1 MSQNLTFA
9 GTGLS
14 PYTVPNTHT
23 AYGGAAIQYAADG
36 TSIFMPNT
44 DSFLQL
50 VDNAICAGICSAE
63 ITFNWN
69 NAFAGN
75 EVGFCLIDGSRTGA
89 SVIITPSI
97 VRFRNETAGSGG
109 STIAQASI
117 ATTGTGKVTFKFEVD
132 LSDGSTTIYKN
143 GVSVLT
149 GVYAGPT
156 TGLRIGAQLYHA
168 SDNPVQSFDNLIT
181 VTSTTAKTI
190 VSINGGA
197 GVRVGSAGNTIDTL
211 NMSALTGLTIGGKAM
226 TNLVGNTF
234 DAPPFV
240 DGQVYALI
248 GNRTAIA
255 SDSGGSASR
264 STQLLPPVGWSVQ
277 TLEAPLNTT
286 SGVITGLTP
295 AAQVGEQILIETVNG
310 LITPQG
316 VYQGDVDG
324 TFQVVRIRLDGT
336 VDIYQAHTVAP
347 TTDTT
352 PNAFGFNTPA
362 LAALGATVTSTNTT
376 ISGINAAAAVSV
388 TGGLVSINGGA
399 FVSSGTITNG
409 QTIAARVTASNSY
422 STAVTATV
430 NIGGVSAQFTATTI
444 ADPGPPPDTTPDSI
458 SFPANTNCTPNSAQS
473 SAVRTIAGINTASP
487 ITAATNC
494 TYSVAGGAATSAN
507 GSISNGQTIQLFAV
521 ASGTPGATV
530 NASITIGGQVF
541 TWVVTTNLPQVITPT
556 TVIKKNTS
564 FTRPST
570 KARTYYMLT
579 PNNKGLSQS
588 SPESDR
594 TLSVDLSKL
603 EICKFDI
610 GIEKNAGASGL
621 VEIWAHEVTS
631 SNYTFITSVNL
642 SSLTEKDYT
651 PIEGPFDKF
660 KAEPIGVTGSFN
672 FSCVAY

>member
-1 MSQNLTFA
+1 MSADLIFSGTAFSTFPIP
-9 GTGLS
+9 S
-14 PYTVPNTHT
+14 THT
-23 AYGGAAIQYAADG
+23 AYGGAAVQYAADG
-36 TSIFMPNT
+36 ASIYLPNT
-44 DSFLQL
+44 NSFLQL
-50 VDNAICAGICSAE
+50 VDNAICVGLCSVE
-63 ITFNWN
+63 SLVNWN
-69 NAFAGN
+69 STFSGN
-75 EVGFCLIDGSRTGA
+75 EFALCFIDTAQTGFSLIVTP
-89 SVIITPSI
+89 SVI
-97 VRFRNETAGSGG
+97 RLRNEVEGSGG
-109 STIAQASI
+109 ATIAQVSN
-117 ATTGTGKVTFKFEVD
+117 ATTGTADVLFKVAVN
-132 LSDGSTTIYKN
+132 LSTGEIIVYKDGAQ
-143 GVSVLT
+143 VLT
-149 GVYAGPT
+149 GTYSGSTA
-156 TGLRIGAQLYHA
+156 GLRAGLQVWHG
-168 SDNPVQSFDNLIT
+168 SDNPIHAYKTLKT
-181 VTSTTAKTI
+181 VTTTTAKTI

-197 GVRVGSAGNTIDTL
+197 GVRVGSTGNTINTL
-211 NMSALTGLTIGGKAM
+211 NMGALTSLTIGGKAM
-226 TNLVGNTF
+226 TNLAGNTF

-248 GNRTAIA
+248 GNKTAVA

-264 STQLLPPVGWSVQ
+264 ATQLLPPVGWSVQ

-286 SGVITGLTP
+286 SGVITGLAP
-295 AAQVGEQILIETVNG
+295 AAQVGEQILIETING

-324 TFQVVRIRLDGT
+324 TFQAVRIRLDGT
-336 VDIYQAHTVAP
+336 VDIYNVHTVAP

-507 GSISNGQTIQLFAV
+507 GNISNGQTIQLFAV

-541 TWVVTTNLPQVITPT
+541 TWVITTAQNFQQPT
-556 TVIKKNTS
+556 ASNWRSSKMPKSINNINGPDPRVLTVDPS
-564 FTRPST
+564 FTQWAVTIDP
-570 KARTYYMLT
+570 
-579 PNNKGLSQS
+579 G
-588 SPESDR
+588 
-594 TLSVDLSKL
+594 
-603 EICKFDI
+603 
-610 GIEKNAGASGL
+610 AGASG
-621 VEIWAHEVTS
+621 IVTIKYKRVGVS
-631 SNYTFITSVNL
+631 KRNTLTTVNL
-642 SSLTEKDYT
+642 ASQ
-651 PIEGPFDKF
+651 IEPFT
-660 KAEPIGVTGSFN
+660 AN
-672 FSCVAY
+672 FSGRMDDFEVSHTSLAGSYSLIADGV